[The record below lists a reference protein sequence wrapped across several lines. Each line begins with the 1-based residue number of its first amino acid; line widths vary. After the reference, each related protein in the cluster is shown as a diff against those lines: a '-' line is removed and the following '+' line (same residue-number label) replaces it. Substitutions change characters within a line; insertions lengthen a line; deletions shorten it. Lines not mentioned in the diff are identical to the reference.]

1 MAFSENLHMGRFQE
15 IWRKLER
22 TAARLNARWGRPAQ
36 HLLRWG
42 IPILLL
48 AFLGYSLTRL
58 GWGQILNA
66 RPTALIFYIVVLLPF
81 FVQPIADFVIYRDLL
96 GVGRA
101 LPLVVLFRK
110 RYMNSIML
118 DYSGE
123 VYFFFW
129 AKKKLNLR
137 KGLLLHAVKDSNIL
151 SASAGLAVVLLMLL
165 AFVATGAAKLPAL
178 GFGGMWTAIVI
189 CSLPLVLGLALFVG
203 GRRVTALS
211 RGDIATVFGIHF
223 ARSII
228 QLSLEFAVWWFSG
241 ALPSAVTCFQFVALR
256 LLVTRLPLVPNKE
269 LVFIGVG
276 LAVAGAMDVSTPK
289 VAAVLV
295 LMTAVGLLQDLVLV
309 GLPWLVEQFAVRRDT
324 DQTAS

>member
-1 MAFSENLHMGRFQE
+1 MRMLLQ
-15 IWRKLER
+15 IWRGFEGI
-22 TAARLNARWGRPAQ
+22 AARLNARWGKPAQ

-66 RPTALIFYIVVLLPF
+66 RPGAVGFYFIVLLPF
-81 FVQPIADFVIYRDLL
+81 FVQPITDLIIYRNLL

-101 LPLVVLFRK
+101 LPLVVLLRK

-118 DYSGE
+118 EYSGE
-123 VYFFFW
+123 VFFFFW
-129 AKKKLNLR
+129 AKKNLELR

-165 AFVATGAAKLPAL
+165 VFVATGAAKLPVL
-178 GFGGMWTAIVI
+178 GLGGMWTAII
-189 CSLPLVLGLALFVG
+189 LFSLPLILGLALFVG
-203 GRRVTALS
+203 GRKVTTLS
-211 RGDIATVFGIHF
+211 RGDIATTFGIHF
-223 ARSII
+223 ARSVI
-228 QLSLEFAVWWFSG
+228 QLSLEFAIWWFSG
-241 ALPSAVTCFQFVALR
+241 ALPSAVVCFQFVALR

-276 LAVAGAMDVSTPK
+276 LAAAGVMDVSAPK

-295 LMTAVGLLQDLVLV
+295 LMTAVSLLQDFLLV
-309 GLPWLVEQFAVRRDT
+309 GLPWLLEQFQLRRNV
-324 DQTAS
+324 DQTAL